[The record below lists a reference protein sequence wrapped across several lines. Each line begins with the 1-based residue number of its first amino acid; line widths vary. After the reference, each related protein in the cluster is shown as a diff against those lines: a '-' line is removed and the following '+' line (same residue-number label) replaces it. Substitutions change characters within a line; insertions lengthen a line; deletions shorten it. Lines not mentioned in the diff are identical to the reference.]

1 MDRAHIHHYVFEAYG
16 TGGRPLAFPFFLSFF
31 SLIFFGLRE
40 GEVDEHN
47 ISRILI
53 YRFNC
58 RFDSSAT
65 GSL

>member
-16 TGGRPLAFPFFLSFF
+16 TGGWPLAFPFFLSFP
-31 SLIFFGLRE
+31 FFFVERE

-47 ISRILI
+47 IFRILI

-58 RFDSSAT
+58 RIDSSAT